1 MVTILSLLSCLWGS
15 SEGDREF
22 VDAVVRGTD
31 CLFDESEPA
40 CFIQRAPGSRGG
52 PHGVEL
58 GDLLDGS
65 VFVERTGAEAI
76 SHGKS
81 PARFWW
87 PPAGRA
93 VRGGLS
99 PPATCRLSRIPPIIS
114 PIKHSTEAINCPYQL
129 S

>member
-40 CFIQRAPGSRGG
+40 CFMQRAPGSRGG

-58 GDLLDGS
+58 GDLLDGF
-65 VFVERTGAEAI
+65 VFDERTGAEAI

-81 PARFWW
+81 PARFSVAAGGAGCEGTFI
-87 PPAGRA
+87 PAGDLQA
-93 VRGGLS
+93 
-99 PPATCRLSRIPPIIS
+99 
-114 PIKHSTEAINCPYQL
+114 K
-129 S
+129 